1 MKHFHFKAVCYIK
14 GGVLLVNKRKKLLLF
29 FLCLSLFTLVVFYQP
44 ALTLACNCDV
54 PDNATEA
61 LEGASAVFK
70 GKVIKLKEET
80 IDGEKYDVALISVSE
95 TWKGIED
102 SQVIVY
108 TDWSSCQFQFEEEK
122 EYLLYPYKHNGK
134 LIVINCGRSAE
145 INYAQEDLLELGEG
159 NEPTNT
165 VQLEDDFKNG
175 KSEIL
180 MSFLLLI
187 ILVSAVIVL
196 RRKKLF

>member
-1 MKHFHFKAVCYIK
+1 MK
-14 GGVLLVNKRKKLLLF
+14 KREKLLLF
-29 FLCLSLFTLVVFYQP
+29 FSSLTLLIVVVFYQP
-44 ALTLACNCDV
+44 ALTSACKCDV

-61 LEGASAVFK
+61 LETATAVFK
-70 GKVIKLKEET
+70 GEVIKLKEET

-108 TDWSSCQFQFEEEK
+108 TDWTSCQFEFEEGK

-134 LIVINCGRSAE
+134 LKVINCGRSAD
-145 INYAQEDLLELGEG
+145 INYAKGDLLELGEG

-175 KSEIL
+175 KIGII
-180 MSFLLLI
+180 MSFVLLLI
-187 ILVSAVIVL
+187 IASALIFL
-196 RRKKLF
+196 RRKRDGE